1 MKSAIMLNELQI
13 NTITRLAK
21 EKRRVLGFVGET
33 PIAGDIF
40 TILERMNII
49 LWNFQSNL
57 TTMDLPSPLR

>member
-1 MKSAIMLNELQI
+1 MKSAIMLDELQI

-40 TILERMNII
+40 TILERMNICRSTRC
-49 LWNFQSNL
+49 F
-57 TTMDLPSPLR
+57 TRPKAV